1 MLDLRR
7 LRLLHELRR
16 LGTVSAVA
24 DALSYSPSTV
34 SQQLKVL
41 EREAG
46 TPLFEPAGRRVRLTD
61 AALVLAEHAQRLLA
75 GAERAEAD
83 LAAAAAGAV
92 AGVVRIGSFQTASL
106 RLLLPAMNV
115 LRETHPGVQVRL
127 VEAEPE
133 PALEAL
139 RSHALDLALADEW
152 AGTPHPRWPE
162 LERQDLFTEAVLVAL
177 PGDHPAARSAEPV
190 PLALLAGEHWA
201 TGYPGGGMAA
211 LVRRVCNEHGGFE
224 PDVRHETNELTMLL
238 ALVAAGHA
246 VTLLPELAL
255 IGDTAR
261 VAARPI
267 ADAQLT
273 RTLFTAVR
281 NGADRRPALAAV
293 RAAIGSVLPG
303 GGHASSADPRSRS
316 LRRSTG
322 VRKRR

>member
-7 LRLLHELRR
+7 LRLLHELHR

-46 TPLFEPAGRRVRLTD
+46 TPLFEPAGRSVRLTD

-92 AGVVRIGSFQTASL
+92 AGVVRVGSFQTASL
-106 RLLLPAMNV
+106 RLLLPAMNA
-115 LRETHPGVQVRL
+115 LRATHPGVEVRV

-152 AGTPHPRWPE
+152 AGTPRPRWPG
-162 LERQDLFTEAVLVAL
+162 LERENLFTEAVYAAL
-177 PGDHPAARSAEPV
+177 PSDHPAARSGEPV
-190 PLALLAGEHWA
+190 SLAALAGEAWA

-211 LVRRVCNEHGGFE
+211 LVRRVCNQHGGFE

-238 ALVAAGHA
+238 ALVDAGHA
-246 VTLLPELAL
+246 VTLMPQLAL
-255 IGDTAR
+255 MGDIAG
-261 VAARPI
+261 VAARPV
-267 ADAQLT
+267 ADAELT
-273 RTLFTAVR
+273 RTLFIALR
-281 NGADRRPALAAV
+281 AGADRRPALAAV
-293 RAAIGSVLPG
+293 RATIRGVP
-303 GGHASSADPRSRS
+303 
-316 LRRSTG
+316 ST
-322 VRKRR
+322 RARA

>member
-7 LRLLHELRR
+7 LRLLRELQR

-46 TPLFEPAGRRVRLTD
+46 TPLFEPAGRRVRMTD
-61 AALVLAEHAQRLLA
+61 AALVLAEHAQLLLA

-92 AGVVRIGSFQTASL
+92 AGVVRVGSFQTASL
-106 RLLLPAMNV
+106 RLLLPAMNA
-115 LRETHPGVQVRL
+115 LRESHPGVLVRL

-139 RSHALDLALADEW
+139 RAHALDLALADEW
-152 AGTPHPRWPE
+152 AGTPHPRWAG
-162 LERQDLFTEAVLVAL
+162 LEREDLFTEAVHLAL
-177 PGDHPAARSAEPV
+177 PSAHPAARSRGPIALAE
-190 PLALLAGEHWA
+190 LAHEPWA

-224 PDVRHETNELTMLL
+224 PDVQHETNELTMLL

-255 IGDTAR
+255 IGDIGG
-261 VAARPI
+261 VAARPV
-267 ADAQLT
+267 ADAALT

-281 NGADRRPALAAV
+281 AGADRRPALAVV
-293 RAAIGSVLPG
+293 RAALTRV
-303 GGHASSADPRSRS
+303 
-316 LRRSTG
+316 RRTG
-322 VRKRR
+322 TRA

>member
-7 LRLLHELRR
+7 LRLLHELHR

-24 DALSYSPSTV
+24 EALSYSPSTV

-46 TPLFEPAGRRVRLTD
+46 TVLFEPAGRRVRLTD
-61 AALVLAEHAQRLLA
+61 AALVLADHAQRLLA

-92 AGVVRIGSFQTASL
+92 AGVVRVGSFQTASL
-106 RLLLPAMNV
+106 RLLLPAMNA
-115 LRETHPGVQVRL
+115 LRETHPGVEVL
-127 VEAEPE
+127 VVEAEPE

-152 AGTPHPRWPE
+152 AGTPHPRWPG
-162 LERQDLFTEAVLVAL
+162 LEREDLFTEAVYAAL
-177 PGDHPAARSAEPV
+177 PSDHPAARSGAPV
-190 PLALLAGEHWA
+190 SLGALAGEAWA

-211 LVRRVCNEHGGFE
+211 LVRRVCNQHGGFE

-246 VTLLPELAL
+246 VTLLPQLAL
-255 IGDTAR
+255 MGDIAG
-261 VAARPI
+261 VAARPV
-267 ADAQLT
+267 ADAELT
-273 RTLFTAVR
+273 RTLFTALR
-281 NGADRRPALAAV
+281 AGADRRPALAAV
-293 RAAIGSVLPG
+293 RAA
-303 GGHASSADPRSRS
+303 
-316 LRRSTG
+316 LRRVSPNARAPGRGSAT
-322 VRKRR
+322 RIRR

>member
-7 LRLLHELRR
+7 LRLLHELNRY
-16 LGTVSAVA
+16 GTVSAVA

-34 SQQLKVL
+34 SQQLRVL

-61 AALVLAEHAQRLLA
+61 AALVLVAHAEQLLA
-75 GAERAEAD
+75 AAELAEAD

-92 AGVVRIGSFQTASL
+92 AGVVRVGSFQTASL
-106 RLLLPAMNV
+106 QLLLPAMNA
-115 LRETHPGVQVRL
+115 LRESHPGVQVRL

-152 AGTPHPRWPE
+152 AGTPHPRWPGLDRE
-162 LERQDLFTEAVLVAL
+162 DLFTEAVQVAL
-177 PGDHPAARSAEPV
+177 PDGHPAAATGDV
-190 PLALLAGEHWA
+190 PLAALAQDAWA

-224 PDVRHETNELTMLL
+224 PAIRHETNELTMLL
-238 ALVAAGHA
+238 ALVANGHA

-255 IGDTAR
+255 RDVPRG
-261 VAARPI
+261 VVVRPV
-267 ADAQLT
+267 ADAELT

-281 NGADRRPALAAV
+281 AGADRRPALAAV
-293 RAAIGSVLPG
+293 RAALRLRPG
-303 GGHASSADPRSRS
+303 
-316 LRRSTG
+316 
-322 VRKRR
+322 

>member
-7 LRLLHELRR
+7 LRLLHELHR

-92 AGVVRIGSFQTASL
+92 AGVVRVGSFQTASL
-106 RLLLPAMNV
+106 RLLLPAMNA
-115 LRETHPGVQVRL
+115 LRATHPGVEVL
-127 VEAEPE
+127 VVEAEPE

-152 AGTPHPRWPE
+152 AGTPHPRWPG
-162 LERQDLFTEAVLVAL
+162 LEREDLFTEAVYAAL
-177 PGDHPAARSAEPV
+177 PSDHPAATSGEPV
-190 PLALLAGEHWA
+190 ALATLAGEAWA

-211 LVRRVCNEHGGFE
+211 LVRRVCNQHGGFE

-246 VTLLPELAL
+246 VTLLPQLAL
-255 IGDTAR
+255 MGDIAG
-261 VAARPI
+261 VAARPV
-267 ADAQLT
+267 ADVELT
-273 RTLFTAVR
+273 RTLFTALR
-281 NGADRRPALAAV
+281 AGADRRPALAAV
-293 RAAIGSVLPG
+293 RAAI
-303 GGHASSADPRSRS
+303 
-316 LRRSTG
+316 RRVPPT
-322 VRKRR
+322 RAPA

>member
-7 LRLLHELRR
+7 LRLLHELNRR
-16 LGTVSAVA
+16 GTVSAVA

-34 SQQLKVL
+34 SQQLRVL

-61 AALVLAEHAQRLLA
+61 AALVLVDHAERLLDA
-75 GAERAEAD
+75 AELAEAD

-92 AGVVRIGSFQTASL
+92 AGVVRVGSFQTASL
-106 RLLLPAMNV
+106 QLLLPAMNA
-115 LRETHPGVQVRL
+115 LRESHPGVQVRL

-152 AGTPHPRWPE
+152 AGTPHPRWPG
-162 LERQDLFTEAVLVAL
+162 LEREDLFTEAVMIAL
-177 PGDHPAARSAEPV
+177 PSGHPLAAPGEAV
-190 PLALLAGEHWA
+190 PLAALAGEAWA

-211 LVRRVCNEHGGFE
+211 LVRRVCNELGGFE

-255 IGDTAR
+255 AGDIAGVT
-261 VAARPI
+261 VRPI
-267 ADAQLT
+267 ADAELT

-281 NGADRRPALAAV
+281 AGADRRPALAAL
-293 RAAIGSVLPG
+293 RSALSAGSP
-303 GGHASSADPRSRS
+303 SSRRGPTGTSRSRDRPS
-316 LRRSTG
+316 
-322 VRKRR
+322 

>member
-7 LRLLHELRR
+7 LRLLHELHR

-34 SQQLKVL
+34 SQQLRVL

-46 TPLFEPAGRRVRLTD
+46 TRLFEPAGRRVRLTD

-83 LAAAAAGAV
+83 LAAAASGAV
-92 AGVVRIGSFQTASL
+92 AGVVRVGSFQTASL
-106 RLLLPAMNV
+106 RLLLPAMNT
-115 LRETHPGVQVRL
+115 LRATHPGVEVL
-127 VEAEPE
+127 VVEAEPE

-152 AGTPHPRWPE
+152 AGTPRPRWPG
-162 LERQDLFTEAVLVAL
+162 LERENLFTEAVYAAL
-177 PGDHPAARSAEPV
+177 PSDHPAARSGEPV
-190 PLALLAGEHWA
+190 SLAALAGEAWA

-211 LVRRVCNEHGGFE
+211 LVRRVCNQHGGFE

-246 VTLLPELAL
+246 VTLMPQLAL
-255 IGDTAR
+255 MGDIAG
-261 VAARPI
+261 VAARPV
-267 ADAQLT
+267 ADAELT
-273 RTLFTAVR
+273 RTLFIALR
-281 NGADRRPALAAV
+281 AGADRRPALAAV
-293 RAAIGSVLPG
+293 RAAIRGVP
-303 GGHASSADPRSRS
+303 
-316 LRRSTG
+316 STRTREP
-322 VRKRR
+322 VVAFH